1 MHAQRPWGNDASAYR
16 TLCSPCPVRHLQC
29 DTRMTDYA
37 ARKLTEM
44 FVEAEMGQPLPWLMR
59 SRRRCVRCV
68 HRIIAGHS
76 ERTHAA

>member
-1 MHAQRPWGNDASAYR
+1 
-16 TLCSPCPVRHLQC
+16 
-29 DTRMTDYA
+29 MTDYA

-76 ERTHAA
+76 ERTQRERAMVQALAWSASP